1 MGFSEGANVEPCQP
15 GFHLGDSSRIRDL
28 PRAANFYS
36 GHFEWHCP
44 KYAQLSIA
52 VSAIVIAIPGGLPV
66 KLGDEVIAGVGVS
79 GSPGVDEP
87 CVHVR
92 LGPDQQGAG
101 RSIVPHSS
109 QIEIPVELVRGGINR
124 ALPVFWGCARRRRG
138 CSAAAA
144 ATMARAAAVF
154 PLPRR
159 RPRQLWLAWPGAPTG
174 FGSV

>member
-1 MGFSEGANVEPCQP
+1 MGFSEGANVEPCRP
-15 GFHLGDSSRIRDL
+15 GFHFGKNSRIRDL

-52 VSAIVIAIPGGLPV
+52 VSAIVIASPGGLPV
-66 KLGDEVIAGVGVS
+66 KLGDEVSAGVGVS

-87 CVHVR
+87 CVHVSSVLTSR
-92 LGPDQQGAG
+92 A
-101 RSIVPHSS
+101 RAIIVPHLS